1 MTLKIQ
7 PRDRGLI
14 YACIDAQG
22 TGFDTVKSDTACPT
36 TRYMKTHLNGLVHNL
51 VSRWAVQHVQGSS
64 YESFTY
70 LESLSLT
77 RNLPSSKR
85 TVAETGH
92 PDRSAGRA
100 LRV

>member
-36 TRYMKTHLNGLVHNL
+36 TKI
-51 VSRWAVQHVQGSS
+51 
-64 YESFTY
+64 YENPPEWPGPPRSDEMGGPTCTGIFIFTY
-70 LESLSLT
+70 LESLALT